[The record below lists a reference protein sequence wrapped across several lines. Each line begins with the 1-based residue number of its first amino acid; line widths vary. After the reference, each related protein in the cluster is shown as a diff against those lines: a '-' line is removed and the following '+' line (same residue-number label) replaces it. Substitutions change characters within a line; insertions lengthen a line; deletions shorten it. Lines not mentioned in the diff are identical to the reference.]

1 MMNNPWFRFAVRR
14 LRSVL
19 IGIAILIVGS
29 FLMVHLIPGDP
40 AIRIAGINATPEYL
54 DALREQMGLNAP
66 LPQQFVDYVYSVLT
80 LDLGVS
86 FRTSQPVSTILLNR
100 FPLTLQLA
108 AAAIVIVLLVGVVVG
123 ILAAIATKGDGRPRT
138 EQVFLFTTGAFAAT
152 PEFLLS
158 MFLVFL
164 FAVNLQWFPVAG
176 ADGWQSLVLPALGI
190 ALPAAA
196 MLSRIVRVQ
205 TAEVLRAD
213 YIRTARSKRL
223 PARLLYVRHALPNVL
238 TATLTIGSLMFI
250 SLLGGSVVVEN
261 IFAWPGLGTAIV
273 EAIVARDYPVIQ
285 GAVLSLGVIVLVVNT
300 GVDVILGLT
309 DPRASIRES

>member
-1 MMNNPWFRFAVRR
+1 MMNNPWFRFAIRR
-14 LRSVL
+14 FRSVL
-19 IGIAILIVGS
+19 IGVAILIIGS
-29 FLMVHLIPGDP
+29 FLMVQLIPGDP

-54 DALREQMGLNAP
+54 DALREQMGLNNP
-66 LPQQFVDYVYSVLT
+66 LPQQFADYVVSVLT

-86 FRTSQPVSTILLNR
+86 FRTNQPVVTILSDR

-108 AAAIVIVLLVGVVVG
+108 AAAIVIVLVVGVVVG
-123 ILAAIATKGDGRPRT
+123 TVAAIVTKGDRRPRT
-138 EQVFLFTTGAFAAT
+138 ERAFLFTTGAFAAT

-158 MFLVFL
+158 MFLVFV
-164 FAVNLQWFPVAG
+164 FAVTLQWFPVAG
-176 ADGWQSLVLPALGI
+176 SDGWQSLVLPAFGI

-273 EAIVARDYPVIQ
+273 EAIVSRDYPVIQ

-300 GVDVILGLT
+300 GVDVILGLV
-309 DPRASIRES
+309 DPRASIRDS

>member
-1 MMNNPWFRFAVRR
+1 MMNNLWSRFAVRR

-19 IGIAILIVGS
+19 VGIVILIVGS
-29 FLMVHLIPGDP
+29 FLMVRLIPGDP

-54 DALREQMGLNAP
+54 DALREQMGLNDP
-66 LPQQFVDYVYSVLT
+66 LPKQFADYALGALT
-80 LDLGVS
+80 LNLGAS
-86 FRTSQPVSTILLNR
+86 FRTGQPVSTILLDR
-100 FPLTLQLA
+100 FPLTLELA
-108 AAAIVIVLLVGVVVG
+108 AAAIVIVLVVGVAVG
-123 ILAAIATKGDGRPRT
+123 IVAAILTKGDGPRRV
-138 EQVFLFTTGAFAAT
+138 ERLFLFTTGAFAAT
-152 PEFLLS
+152 PEFLLG
-158 MFLVFL
+158 MFLVFF
-164 FAVNLQWFPVAG
+164 FAVRAQWFPVAG
-176 ADGWQSLVLPALGI
+176 AEGLQSLVLPALAV

-205 TAEVLRAD
+205 TAEVLRTD

-223 PARLLYVRHALPNVL
+223 PAWLLYARHAVPNVL

-309 DPRASIRES
+309 DPRASIRQT